1 MIIII
6 KKMKSM
12 LLNSHLRASLLVS
25 THVEHMRHHSVWP
38 TWLGSWFHFNFFI
51 LFYLTMFPRLRDFMV
66 FIFSVLASVFWNSF
80 KRLKISYR
88 ASALKIFVRH
98 KKFRNWEISYLLGK
112 NNQILLAVHIFKID
126 WKLMMLIMK
135 ESFYHPCGNN
145 NCQANS
151 EEDWSTCDGKVGYS
165 WNLFTLSLHIYQESF
180 PAYTKKVSLHIWGKG
195 QKK

>member
-1 MIIII
+1 
-6 KKMKSM
+6 
-12 LLNSHLRASLLVS
+12 
-25 THVEHMRHHSVWP
+25 
-38 TWLGSWFHFNFFI
+38 
-51 LFYLTMFPRLRDFMV
+51 MV
-66 FIFSVLASVFWNSF
+66 FILSVLASVFWNSF

-180 PAYTKKVSLHIWGKG
+180 PAYTRKVSLHIQRKFPCIYEEKAKRNNYETFHLLSSRSLTGGCQQESQACSSW
-195 QKK
+195 KKQF